1 MADEHLLIVRTE
13 NPIDFTVADG
23 TAIAKG
29 GFCKMTTGRVAILSA
44 GDGDIPAG
52 VCARDKIASDG
63 RTQAAMFRGGIFS
76 AVAGVAGVTV
86 GLAIQTDTSTSS
98 ANRLVN
104 ADVNTENIVGICLET
119 ASNGVRFQYELKP
132 VAVNLA

>member
-1 MADEHLLIVRTE
+1 
-13 NPIDFTVADG
+13 
-23 TAIAKG
+23 
-29 GFCKMTTGRVAILSA
+29 
-44 GDGDIPAG
+44 
-52 VCARDKIASDG
+52 
-63 RTQAAMFRGGIFS
+63 MFRGGIFS